1 MNIDQFSALL
11 SAGLIIISLLTIVSL
26 VAYVAYAPARKAL
39 LDVPYSTY
47 LKCIG
52 LLAVTSTIMVLVY
65 QFYYLTP
72 VCAYCWWQR
81 IFMFPIDIV
90 IATALYYKTKYSE
103 VTVVILAAF
112 GTFFAAYH
120 YYYHYQVIVLD
131 NPLSMPCSSI
141 GIVPSCTESPVLVFG
156 FITIPLMALV
166 VFVTILWL
174 CFLARKTSDL

>member
-1 MNIDQFSALL
+1 MNIDQFSNLL
-11 SAGLIIISLLTIVSL
+11 SAGLLVIAGITLVSFFAFL
-26 VAYVAYAPARKAL
+26 FVKQARNAL
-39 LDVPYSTY
+39 LSIPYATY
-47 LKCIG
+47 LKTIG
-52 LLAVTSTIMVLVY
+52 LLAVTSTVMVLIY

-90 IATALYYKTKYSE
+90 ALTALWYQTKHSE
-103 VTVVILAAF
+103 VTIAILAAF
-112 GTFFAAYH
+112 GVFFAGYH

-156 FITIPLMALV
+156 FITIPWMALV
-166 VFVTILWL
+166 VFTTILWL
-174 CFLARKTSDL
+174 CFLARKVSR